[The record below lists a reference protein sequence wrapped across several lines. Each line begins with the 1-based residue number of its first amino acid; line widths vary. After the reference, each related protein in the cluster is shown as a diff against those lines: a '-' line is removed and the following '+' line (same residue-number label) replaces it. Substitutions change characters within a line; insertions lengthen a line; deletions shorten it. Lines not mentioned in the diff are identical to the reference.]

1 MERDDILD
9 LFRVLSEGYL
19 AGEMQAAVYARTV
32 EGLISSN
39 LDTVGDLED
48 VSEQLVD
55 FGMQGAVN
63 PVDEDDLRAVA
74 RRLVDLAAKETKGR

>member
-19 AGEMQAAVYARTV
+19 AGEMQPAVFARTV

-39 LDTVGDLED
+39 LDTVADLED

-55 FGMQGAVN
+55 YGMQGAVN
-63 PVDEDDLRAVA
+63 PVDEADLRGVA
-74 RRLVDLAAKETKGR
+74 RRLIDLAAKETKGR